1 MNKEERLEAKELPA
15 KYRPMGAWGYF
26 WYTILFSI
34 PVIGWI
40 CMISTAIASRNV
52 ARRSYAR
59 CYFIG
64 FLIVLIAA
72 IAIVIAGACMGGIDV
87 LWNKILELLPTVA

>member
-26 WYTILFSI
+26 WFTILYCI
-34 PVIGWI
+34 PLIGWI
-40 CMISTAIASRNV
+40 CMVVTAIASRNV

-59 CYFIG
+59 SFFISCVIIMILTIA
-64 FLIVLIAA
+64 FLITGV
-72 IAIVIAGACMGGIDV
+72 CMGGVDV
-87 LWNKILELLPTVA
+87 LINMIMDAMPKIA